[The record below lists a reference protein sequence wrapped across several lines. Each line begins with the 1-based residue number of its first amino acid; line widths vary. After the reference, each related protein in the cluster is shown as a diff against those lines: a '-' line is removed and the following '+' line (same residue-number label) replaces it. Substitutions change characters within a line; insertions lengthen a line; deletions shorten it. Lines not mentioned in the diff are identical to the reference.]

1 MRISLCREIGKLDK
15 FVEFKGLRDG
25 TVFNIGEKVC
35 AFHFTVCSPN
45 AARRSP
51 ITLYSRYN
59 DPRSADALVLI
70 AFLFMKKQTNSKC
83 GCPD

>member
-15 FVEFKGLRDG
+15 FVKFKGLRDG
-25 TVFNIGEKVC
+25 TVHWGKGLRLS
-35 AFHFTVCSPN
+35 FHSLFTN

-51 ITLYSRYN
+51 ITLYN

-70 AFLFMKKQTNSKC
+70 AFLFMKKKEC